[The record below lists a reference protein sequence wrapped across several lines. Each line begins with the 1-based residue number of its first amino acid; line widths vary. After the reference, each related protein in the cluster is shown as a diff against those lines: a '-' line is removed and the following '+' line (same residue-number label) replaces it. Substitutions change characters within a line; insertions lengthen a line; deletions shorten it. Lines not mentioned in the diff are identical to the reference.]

1 MHLSSVSDHG
11 ARCTVAAFHFPPV
24 RPGVLLP
31 HLYEVL
37 GDEFIDCLVA
47 WHSICTFRGTE
58 GCKL

>member
-11 ARCTVAAFHFPPV
+11 ARCTVAAFNFPPV

-31 HLYEVL
+31 RLYEVL
-37 GDEFIDCLVA
+37 GDELIECLAA